1 MQGLFATIDK
11 RNKLLYNKQVIFRK
25 KERKML
31 PEKFKERMR
40 DMLGEEYP
48 AFESALEEPNVRAVR
63 VNESK
68 ISVADFLSSTSLS
81 LSPINYAHDGFI
93 PDSADG
99 IGKSPEHHA
108 GMFYVQDP
116 GAMATVKAL
125 DIKKGWRVLDA
136 CSAPGGKASQLAS
149 AIGDEGAL
157 LANEYV
163 PKRAKI
169 IVSNFERLGIK
180 NAVITSLDTAK
191 ITDMFRGY
199 FDLVLCD
206 APCSGEGMF
215 RKYDEAITEWSED
228 NVKLCAGRQT
238 EILNNLAP
246 TVKAGGYLLYSTCT
260 YSKEEN
266 EGVVSEFLTSHP
278 EFSISPVNSDLKSA
292 TADGIDGLVEARR
305 FYPHLTKGE
314 GQFMAL
320 LQKNDNAEDS
330 SCVLYKENL
339 KLPTKEELTV
349 VKKFLA
355 ENVIGEIS
363 GRFIKWGEYV
373 ALVPHSL
380 PIPPCSVFMTGVVLG
395 EVKKGNFF
403 PHHQFFSAY
412 GKQFKRQENLTKDDV
427 RTEKYLRGEEIDT
440 NSDANGWCAVT
451 YESVAL
457 GGGKISGGRLK
468 NHYPKGLR
476 NN

>member
-1 MQGLFATIDK
+1 MK
-11 RNKLLYNKQVIFRK
+11 N
-25 KERKML
+25 
-31 PEKFKERMR
+31 
-40 DMLGEEYP
+40 MLGNDYE
-48 AFESALEEPNVRAVR
+48 AFETALSEPNIRAIR
-63 VNESK
+63 VNTTK
-68 ISVADFLSSTSLS
+68 IPVEDFLSKTTLK
-81 LSPINYAHDGFI
+81 LSPIKYASDGFI
-93 PDSADG
+93 PKSSDG
-99 IGKSPEHHA
+99 IGRTAEHHA

-125 DIKKGWRVLDA
+125 EIKKGWRVLDA

-149 AIGDEGAL
+149 AVGDDGL
-157 LANEYV
+157 ILANEYL

-180 NAVITSLDTAK
+180 NAVVTSLNTAK
-191 ITDMFRGY
+191 IGNMFSSY

-228 NVKLCAGRQT
+228 NVRLCAERQR
-238 EILNNLAP
+238 EILNNLAG

-266 EGVVSEFLTSHP
+266 EDTVAYFLKNHP
-278 EFSISPVNSDLKSA
+278 EFTLCEANEDVKSA
-292 TADGIDGLVEARR
+292 TADGIEGMAEVRR

-314 GQFMAL
+314 GQFIAL
-320 LQKNDNAEDS
+320 MKKDENSGNLS
-330 SCVLYKENL
+330 TILYKEFVTEPSKQENAIL
-339 KLPTKEELTV
+339 Q
-349 VKKFLA
+349 KFISD
-355 ENVIGEIS
+355 NINGEIK
-363 GRFIKWGEYV
+363 GRFICWGEQI
-373 ALVPHSL
+373 ALIPHDL
-380 PIPPCSVFMTGVVLG
+380 PIPPKAFMPGVMLG

-412 GKQFKRQENLTKDDV
+412 GDRFKRQEMLTRDDP
-427 RTEKYLRGEEIDT
+427 RTEKYLRGEEIESSS
-440 NSDANGWCAVT
+440 NNNGWCAVL
-451 YESVAL
+451 YEGVAL
-457 GGGKISGGRLK
+457 GGGKVSGGRVK